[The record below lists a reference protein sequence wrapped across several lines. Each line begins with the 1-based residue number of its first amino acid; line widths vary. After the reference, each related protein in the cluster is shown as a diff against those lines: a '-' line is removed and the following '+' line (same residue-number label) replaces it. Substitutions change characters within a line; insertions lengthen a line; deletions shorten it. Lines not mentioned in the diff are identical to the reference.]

1 MGILYNRFTPEPPP
15 FLIPYSNRSNIL
27 AYLVP
32 SSFNGSSS
40 TVWGD
45 DYPVPMV
52 MTNVDYSEWQYNSD
66 NSINLHGYYNINPQ
80 NYGIDPISKY
90 TVYMVARYNKIKG
103 SHTGFNPHFELISR
117 LSYNDKIYE
126 GYGVQTRASL
136 ITSSS
141 GSGTTYTSVLT
152 PAGSTYGYYH
162 AYAFRY
168 VSGKYAHVIDDQNLV
183 TISASNYNARS
194 AYNFAFRYISEQ
206 NSGQDDSSVDVKL
219 ISIVS
224 GEESDSTI
232 LSNVSNIIRK
242 LNLP

>member
-1 MGILYNRFTPEPPP
+1 MGILYNRFTFTPEPPP

-45 DYPVPMV
+45 DYPVPM
-52 MTNVDYSEWQYNSD
+52 MRETSHDDTIWQYNSD
-66 NSINLHGYYNINPQ
+66 NSINLHGYFNINLQ
-80 NYGIDPISKY
+80 NYGINPISKY
-90 TVYMVARYNKIKG
+90 TVYLVARYNKIKG
-103 SHTGFNPHFELISR
+103 SHTGFNPCFELISR
-117 LSYNDKIYE
+117 ISYNDKIYE

-162 AYAFRY
+162 AYAW
-168 VSGKYAHVIDDQNLV
+168 
-183 TISASNYNARS
+183 
-194 AYNFAFRYISEQ
+194 
-206 NSGQDDSSVDVKL
+206 
-219 ISIVS
+219 
-224 GEESDSTI
+224 
-232 LSNVSNIIRK
+232 
-242 LNLP
+242 

>member
-27 AYLVP
+27 TYLVP

-45 DYPVPMV
+45 DYPVPMAKETTDV
-52 MTNVDYSEWQYNSD
+52 HTIWQYNSD
-66 NSINLHGYYNINPQ
+66 NSINLHGHFTINPQ

-90 TVYMVARYNKIKG
+90 TVYLVARYNKIKG
-103 SHTGFNPHFELISR
+103 SHTAFNPSFELISR

-136 ITSSS
+136 ITSR
-141 GSGTTYTSVLT
+141 SGTTYTSVLT
-152 PAGSTYGYYH
+152 PAVSTYVDYH

-168 VSGKYAHVIDDQNLV
+168 VRGKYAHVIDDQNLV

-194 AYNFAFRYISEQ
+194 AYNFVFRHIYEE
-206 NSGQDDSSVDVKL
+206 NTGQDDSSVDVKF
-219 ISIVS
+219 ISIVR

-232 LSNVSNIIRK
+232 LNNVSNIIRK